1 MVLKIEWR
9 NQACVEKGLVA
20 GDVLLV
26 WLCCSAFACQPSR
39 NKKNRIF

>member
-20 GDVLLV
+20 GDVVLV
-26 WLCCSAFACQPSR
+26 AGLG
-39 NKKNRIF
+39 

>member
-20 GDVLLV
+20 GDVVLV
-26 WLCCSAFACQPSR
+26 AWR
-39 NKKNRIF
+39 WRVVVN

>member
-20 GDVLLV
+20 GVAGVALL
-26 WLCCSAFACQPSR
+26 LYFCLSAKQ
-39 NKKNRIF
+39 KK